1 MKVRNISMFAV
12 AAVFLSSAAVAGSG
26 LQLTPASEIF
36 QYGDSMYTWDLESG
50 GAVRVG
56 AVWDGFAPASA
67 MQADALFQQGD
78 FVYSRNARTGEAVKV
93 GAVWDGRVPSDGVK
107 AARIGGTT
115 LALKR

>member
-1 MKVRNISMFAV
+1 MKVRNISKLAV

-36 QYGDSMYTWDLESG
+36 QYGDSMYTWDQESG

-56 AVWDGFAPASA
+56 AIWDGFMPS
-67 MQADALFQQGD
+67 DTLFQQGD
-78 FVYSRNARTGEAVKV
+78 FIYRRSAASGEAVKV
-93 GAVWDGRVPSDGVK
+93 GAVWDGHVAGSSPVASGRTG
-107 AARIGGTT
+107 AT

>member
-1 MKVRNISMFAV
+1 MKVRNISKLAV

-36 QYGDSMYTWDLESG
+36 QYGDSMYTWDQESG

-56 AVWDGFAPASA
+56 AIWDGFMA
-67 MQADALFQQGD
+67 QDALFQQGD
-78 FVYSRNARTGEAVKV
+78 FVYRRSAVSGEAMKV
-93 GAVWDGRVPSDGVK
+93 GAVWDGHVAGFNQVASGRNAG
-107 AARIGGTT
+107 AT